1 MDYEKKYNEANK
13 IYHLCFREN
22 KVPGAHQEH
31 NRQLEKAGAT
41 VSLKYRRG
49 PIFKEDA
56 YLVFWWEDGK
66 TYFSRINPIRYGL
79 DWMFFKDGHEM
90 VECKDWE
97 ELAGKLKEFNEKGY
111 CYDN

>member
-1 MDYEKKYNEANK
+1 MDNER
-13 IYHLCFREN
+13 IYHLCLKESS
-22 KVPGAHQEH
+22 VPGPHQTH
-31 NRQLEKAGAT
+31 NTMLQKIGAN
-41 VSLKYRRG
+41 VSLKWRRG

-56 YLVFWWEDGK
+56 YLVFWYEGGK

-97 ELAGKLKEFNEKGY
+97 ELAKKLKVFNEKGY
-111 CYDN
+111 CYGD